1 MTMLD
6 RMRRHKNW
14 LKWSLAIVVVAF
26 VALYIPSFMR
36 SNAAGAGPHA
46 VVASVDGRDI
56 TVSRFRKAYQAQMQ
70 MYRNAY
76 GGKMDEKMLKS
87 LGIDQQIV
95 QRLIQ
100 EEAALA
106 EADRQGI
113 DATDVEVKAKILAMP
128 YFLENGQFIGA
139 TRYRQILQSQ
149 NPPITEREFEE
160 EIRREIIVEKLQSAL
175 TDWITVNDADVDA
188 EFNKR
193 NEKVKLAVASFPA
206 DKFKAS
212 VAVADAELATQF
224 EGSKEQYRIPEKRKV
239 KYALVDLA
247 GIQQRMSVPPQE
259 VENYYKENQ
268 QRYSTPEQ
276 VRASH
281 ILFKTAGKD
290 EAAVKKQAEETLAT
304 IKGGADF
311 AALAKKLSEDEGSAQ
326 KGGDLGFNARG
337 TMVKE
342 FDDAQFSLTPGQVSE
357 PVKSQFG
364 YHIIKV
370 MEKKAAKTETLDEAR
385 PQIENQ
391 LKNERAQREAERVA
405 NDLAGKLRKPED
417 FDTIG
422 KAAGLVIGDSGF
434 FGRQEP
440 IAGIGIEPAISNR
453 AFELKPGEVSEAI
466 RGQAGFAFITVTGS
480 QDSRLPTL
488 DEVKSRVREDLQKK
502 KAVEAAREK
511 ATSVAAQFKAGDFN
525 AAAKAAGVEA
535 KNTDLVVRGAA
546 YPDVGINAAIDAAAF
561 ALPEGGVSDAI
572 VTDTGAVI
580 VKVLEKKR
588 PTADE
593 IKTGRDAV
601 KNELL
606 SGQKQRFYA
615 AYMTKARER
624 MTIQSNPQV
633 LAQIIG

>member
-1 MTMLD
+1 
-6 RMRRHKNW
+6 
-14 LKWSLAIVVVAF
+14 
-26 VALYIPSFMR
+26 
-36 SNAAGAGPHA
+36 
-46 VVASVDGRDI
+46 
-56 TVSRFRKAYQAQMQ
+56 
-70 MYRNAY
+70 
-76 GGKMDEKMLKS
+76 
-87 LGIDQQIV
+87 
-95 QRLIQ
+95 LIQ

-113 DATDVEVKAKILAMP
+113 SATDAEVRAKILAMP
-128 YFLENGQFIGA
+128 YFLENGQFIGV

-149 NPPITEREFEE
+149 NPPINEREFEE

-193 NEKVKLAVASFPA
+193 NEKVKLVVAAFPA
-206 DKFKAS
+206 DKFKES
-212 VAVADAELATQF
+212 VTVTDAELTTQF
-224 EGSKEQYRIPEKRKV
+224 DGNKEQYRVPEKRKI
-239 KYALVDLA
+239 KYASVDLQS
-247 GIQQRMSVPPQE
+247 IQQRMSVSPQE

-268 QRYSTPEQ
+268 QRYATPEQ

-290 EAAVKKQAEETLAT
+290 DAAVKKQAEETLAK

-311 AALAKKLSEDEGSAQ
+311 AALAKQLSEDEGSAQ
-326 KGGDLGFNARG
+326 KGGDLGFSARG
-337 TMVKE
+337 KMVKE
-342 FDDAQFSLTPGQVSE
+342 FDDAQFSLAPGQISE

-405 NDLAGKLRKPED
+405 NELAGKLRKPED
-417 FDTIG
+417 LDTVG
-422 KAAGLVIGDSGF
+422 KSAGLLVGDSGF

-440 IAGIGIEPAISNR
+440 IAGIGIEPAINNR

-466 RGQAGFAFITVTGS
+466 RSQGGFVFISVTGS

-488 DEVKSRVREDLQKK
+488 EEVKSRVREDVQKK
-502 KAVEAAREK
+502 KAVEAARQK
-511 ATSVAAQFKAGDFN
+511 ATSLAAQFKSGDFN
-525 AAAKAAGVEA
+525 AAAKGAGIEA

-546 YPDVGINAAIDAAAF
+546 YPDVGINAAVDAAAF
-561 ALPEGGVSDAI
+561 SLPQGGVSDPI

-580 VKVLEKKR
+580 VKVLEKKQ

-593 IKTGRDAV
+593 IKNGRDTV

-606 SGQKQRFYA
+606 NAQKQRFYA

-633 LAQIIG
+633 LAQIVG